1 MQEISYNLYNDLI
14 QQHIFDIQY
23 RRNIFFSK
31 WQKKSLEDL
40 IINTAVIQ

>member
-23 RRNIFFSK
+23 RRNIFFF
-31 WQKKSLEDL
+31 
-40 IINTAVIQ
+40 